1 MGAISSEGALEEKDA
16 SIIVI
21 ILLRDCAHRAS
32 SALIE
37 RKDRNRAT
45 EREAR
50 DRSLLRSSLPPSQLA
65 VVVLFLFLSL
75 ALHPST
81 TLSHKP
87 EWVLYHEFVQT
98 SRNYVRTLTDVRGE
112 WLVDL
117 APHYFDLGN
126 FPPGEARVALERLTL
141 SKKRRED
148 KG

>member
-1 MGAISSEGALEEKDA
+1 VAHQAAREGGKQYQTVKD
-16 SIIVI
+16 
-21 ILLRDCAHRAS
+21 
-32 SALIE
+32 
-37 RKDRNRAT
+37 N
-45 EREAR
+45 
-50 DRSLLRSSLPPSQLA
+50 QL
-65 VVVLFLFLSL
+65 V